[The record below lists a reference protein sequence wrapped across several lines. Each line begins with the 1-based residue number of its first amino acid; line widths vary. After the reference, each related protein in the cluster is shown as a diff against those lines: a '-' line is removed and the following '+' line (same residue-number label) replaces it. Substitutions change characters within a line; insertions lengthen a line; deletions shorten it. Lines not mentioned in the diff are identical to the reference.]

1 MEEKKT
7 LYKLDDYWIKE
18 LDKIDKII
26 GKSQRVLVGEEQ
38 YIEVEELLG
47 IIEELDY
54 ELDHAKEELEDLQN
68 DLESNYK
75 PISAWEQSGMSYHDF
90 I

>member
-1 MEEKKT
+1 M
-7 LYKLDDYWIKE
+7 LYKIDEYWIKE
-18 LDKIDKII
+18 LDRVDKII
-26 GKSQRVLVGEEQ
+26 GKTPRTILGDDQ
-38 YIEVEELLG
+38 YIEVEELFG
-47 IIEELDY
+47 IIEELHY
-54 ELDHAKEELEDLQN
+54 ELDHAKEEYEDLQN